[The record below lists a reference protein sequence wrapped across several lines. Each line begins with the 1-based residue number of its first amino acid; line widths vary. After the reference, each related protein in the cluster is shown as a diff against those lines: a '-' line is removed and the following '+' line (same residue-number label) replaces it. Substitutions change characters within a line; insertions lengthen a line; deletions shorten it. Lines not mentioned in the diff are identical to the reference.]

1 MSKEDVMLLAAYV
14 RRGWDELSA
23 HSGVTGCT
31 VDVDLVRG
39 ARRIYVATIR
49 LDGDAEPLRELEVD
63 PFLAVRNVFASVRLR
78 LTRQP
83 HAQGARA

>member
-1 MSKEDVMLLAAYV
+1 MSKEDLTLLAAYV
-14 RRGWDELSA
+14 RRGWDELRE
-23 HSGVTGCT
+23 HFGVTGCT

-49 LDGDAEPLRELEVD
+49 LDGDAEPSREVELD
-63 PFLAVRNVFASVRLR
+63 PFLAVRNVFALVRQR
-78 LTRQP
+78 LTRRP